1 MERMIVGGLGFWC
14 LVGSVVGIAFSIANV
29 PLSIGEG
36 IVGYL
41 SLVCSLGY
49 YASPL
54 TTMRQVI
61 ASKDSSSLYIPTIA
75 ANMTNAL
82 MWVSEWAPDP
92 IPVHNTIS
100 ISLSTLDHLRTLRY
114 SRPCAVDPQ
123 HDRIRAWMQS
133 DTVGCHLLEEERV
146 QQRSRES
153 GAENISRLC
162 WRGPQDIVRQEKVVS
177 DRSDTT

>member
-1 MERMIVGGLGFWC
+1 M
-14 LVGSVVGIAFSIANV
+14 GSVVGIAFSIANV

-61 ASKDSSSLYIPTIA
+61 ASKDSSSLYIPTIV

-82 MWVSEWAPDP
+82 MWVSE
-92 IPVHNTIS
+92 
-100 ISLSTLDHLRTLRY
+100 
-114 SRPCAVDPQ
+114 
-123 HDRIRAWMQS
+123 
-133 DTVGCHLLEEERV
+133 
-146 QQRSRES
+146 
-153 GAENISRLC
+153 
-162 WRGPQDIVRQEKVVS
+162 
-177 DRSDTT
+177 